1 MSVYTQVD
9 HERLTDLLRRY
20 GFTLDH
26 AEAAPLGIENST
38 FLLQAHDDRGVEKP
52 LVLTIF
58 EQFDEEALLP
68 YLGLLNELAAAD
80 LPVPAALTDLREQQ
94 LQQIEG
100 KPTVLMPRLPGQHC
114 FSPDVCHCRQIG
126 ALLAWL
132 HRQPPELADDL
143 ISERERLDDFCT
155 YLGRLTGDD
164 YHHASQ
170 VLDEWNDVPPG
181 DTLIHSDLFRDNALF
196 DDNDK
201 LTGVLDFYNAC
212 LDCPEYDLAVA
223 LNDWAVAADGRPV
236 PKREASLLAGYRDA
250 GGQWNESLLPLA
262 LATAALRFWLS
273 RLAGPVSEHAAGLGS
288 KDPAEFARIFGYRY
302 SALGDTLAKH

>member
-164 YHHASQ
+164 
-170 VLDEWNDVPPG
+170 
-181 DTLIHSDLFRDNALF
+181 
-196 DDNDK
+196 
-201 LTGVLDFYNAC
+201 
-212 LDCPEYDLAVA
+212 
-223 LNDWAVAADGRPV
+223 
-236 PKREASLLAGYRDA
+236 
-250 GGQWNESLLPLA
+250 
-262 LATAALRFWLS
+262 
-273 RLAGPVSEHAAGLGS
+273 
-288 KDPAEFARIFGYRY
+288 
-302 SALGDTLAKH
+302 